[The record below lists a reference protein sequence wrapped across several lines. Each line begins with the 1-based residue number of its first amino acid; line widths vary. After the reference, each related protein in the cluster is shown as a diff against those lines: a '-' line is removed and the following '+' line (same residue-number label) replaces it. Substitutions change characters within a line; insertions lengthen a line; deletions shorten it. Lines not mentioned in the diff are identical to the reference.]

1 MILVNKDLRQRI
13 DSCWALRHME
23 QMRSLLADPL
33 FLPGDFV
40 IDGAPAVSLV
50 EQVMS
55 GMKLFP
61 VQNRLLET
69 YEEYGGA
76 ELLDDMPRML
86 AWMLNAVIQESA
98 AGISPECLEA
108 HGDPGPIA
116 FLLQLDAIS
125 AKSPYPGAVELP
137 LHASKPYYMTLAPT
151 ARLEKLREG
160 MRGLSR
166 DISSAEDYLR
176 RNAELCDVLM
186 ASLTNVSLDYTAP
199 LLSRKLVHLWARASD
214 PIDWAQLSV
223 GDLIGSGMADQ
234 KDGLQHFDPRMPM
247 SVLQDAYQGSLLF
260 RFIISSVGPLVLVR
274 SQKIEWFEFCRT
286 LVCGSFCL
294 PKSMR
299 IWKIRNC
306 KRLCA
311 LPAEAGQRSDDRRPR
326 PATDNGIVN
335 IIKYQ

>member
-40 IDGAPAVSLV
+40 IDGAPAFSLV

-199 LLSRKLVHLWARASD
+199 LLSRKLDQALGAQRTSDAGVSNRPMANRDVAWRWPAPPVHISMLCASRGHRIRASHIAKW
-214 PIDWAQLSV
+214 PTISFTCRFCFLS
-223 GDLIGSGMADQ
+223 LRP
-234 KDGLQHFDPRMPM
+234 LQTLAR
-247 SVLQDAYQGSLLF
+247 SRG
-260 RFIISSVGPLVLVR
+260 RVGPANL
-274 SQKIEWFEFCRT
+274 QNPENI
-286 LVCGSFCL
+286 CGSQSYKTNTL
-294 PKSMR
+294 R
-299 IWKIRNC
+299 
-306 KRLCA
+306 
-311 LPAEAGQRSDDRRPR
+311 
-326 PATDNGIVN
+326 
-335 IIKYQ
+335 